1 MLKRKIKIILIGLF
15 SILFMGLVY
24 SLFNAKPEII
34 SDESLRIEEPAIPGI
49 ESQIERAVNASMR
62 SDPTTNIESSA
73 ESAMDEKVAADLP
86 ENSAQESSGME
97 PIAEL
102 NDGSQSVSPF
112 GDDVNSPVSESIAEL
127 DDGSQSVSPFG
138 DDVNPPVV
146 SGNEVLATNQDGFVT
161 FDNTADN
168 KEDIAVSKS
177 SNGAVDT
184 QKDVINTVTDTSGF
198 LDLNS
203 AEVESVKPEMV
214 LTKGDQLIV
223 DDINQSLSKY
233 KSVIS
238 ENTKK
243 KMIKQNKVK
252 TVALNPNVKTNVLN
266 PKVKAKNQESR
277 EDGNETVSVTMSKK
291 PSVFTMPEV
300 DESLMAGDS
309 EISKEYR
316 QTMSKLI
323 SINAKLHDADEENAQ
338 LKTRFEIVVSQN
350 RQLAQIIRDI
360 NSKIDSYTST
370 N

>member
-62 SDPTTNIESSA
+62 SDPIANIEIESSA
-73 ESAMDEKVAADLP
+73 ESAMDEKIAADLP

-97 PIAEL
+97 SIVEL
-102 NDGSQSVSPF
+102 DDGSQSVSPF

-127 DDGSQSVSPFG
+127 DDSSQSVSPFG
-138 DDVNPPVV
+138 DDVNPPAV
-146 SGNEVLATNQDGFVT
+146 SSSEVLATNQDGFVT
-161 FDNTADN
+161 FDNTADD

-177 SNGAVDT
+177 SNGAVET
-184 QKDVINTVTDTSGF
+184 QKDDIDIVTDTSKF

-214 LTKGDQLIV
+214 LTEGDQLIV

-243 KMIKQNKVK
+243 KMVKQNKVK
-252 TVALNPNVKTNVLN
+252 TVALNP
-266 PKVKAKNQESR
+266 KVKAKNQESSK
-277 EDGNETVSVTMSKK
+277 DGNETVSVTMSKK

-350 RQLAQIIRDI
+350 RQLARIIRDI